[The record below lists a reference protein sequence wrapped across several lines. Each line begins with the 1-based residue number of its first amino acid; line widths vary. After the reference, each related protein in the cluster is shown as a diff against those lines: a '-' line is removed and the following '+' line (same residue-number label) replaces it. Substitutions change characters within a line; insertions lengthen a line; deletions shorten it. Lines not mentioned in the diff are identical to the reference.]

1 MLTEKDHI
9 YCNNGLVL
17 RPDGFM
23 SDWTHPITGK
33 EYKNGADGGG
43 IFICKACQQQIR
55 SCAHR
60 LIMKA
65 DSSHKESAF
74 CRISCCR

>member
-1 MLTEKDHI
+1 MLIFVTTSVVSRRIWGGGEVLTEKDHI

-43 IFICKACQQQIR
+43 ILYVR
-55 SCAHR
+55 PVSNR
-60 LIMKA
+60 
-65 DSSHKESAF
+65 
-74 CRISCCR
+74 